1 MATKVDISTRFMG
14 DHGDLIRSIE
24 IVNKKLEAQAKTVR
38 RSRRDWRQ
46 FTQNAIFG
54 VEDVASTVGTGG
66 LAGAVR
72 AASNNMT
79 MMLMAVGGP
88 WMTAFGVA
96 AAATLQLAL
105 ALDLFGE
112 SADKAAE
119 KAKKLLDDYVK
130 GLKEGMRQQETI
142 HNFNRRIL
150 DGTIEQRKAAID
162 GLKEQ
167 IDSEKSVL
175 KYLEKNL
182 ELRRKVKAELMEEAK
197 ARAAVAEATLETGAV
212 SKGRGRKAVEEKHSQ
227 RLSAEVELEKKRIE
241 AIKKERAETEAK
253 LEKQQ
258 EMLKWAEDMAKHD
271 EETQARREKDKKI
284 TEANAAM
291 IKRTG
296 EMETFRLSL
305 AEKNKTQ
312 IEDQIKAEE
321 DKLAVIEKQ
330 LATLRTIR
338 EDLRPEGMQQDL
350 TNQQLEAERRI
361 AIAKEAQKTAAE
373 ETLKFQRQI
382 NQELRSSVDGSKE
395 FAKAFQK
402 AIAPE
407 MGELKTPEELLNEP
421 LVPFGGKYKEKSG
434 FSGKFRERGETDI
447 DRFTKARDAKREK
460 EAKEMKE
467 TASNTKKSA
476 ENTKMAN
483 DLLSRIADRME
494 SGTSLEV
501 TVGGVLS

>member
-150 DGTIEQRKAAID
+150 DGTIEQRKAALE
-162 GLKEQ
+162 GLQEQ
-167 IDSEKSVL
+167 IAAEKSVL
-175 KYLEKNL
+175 EYLQKNL
-182 ELRRKVKAELMEEAK
+182 KLRQQSRDALLAEAK
-197 ARAAVAEATLETGAV
+197 ARAAAAEATLETGVAG
-212 SKGRGRKAVEEKHSQ
+212 KGRKAVREGQAQAK
-227 RLSAEVELEKKRIE
+227 RDAAEMERKRVAAIE
-241 AIKKERAETEAK
+241 AEITAHEAK
-253 LEKQQ
+253 LEKLR
-258 EMLKWAEDMAKHD
+258 EMEQWAEGQTRDD
-271 EETQARREKDKKI
+271 EARAELAEREKQRTKEIADKIK
-284 TEANAAM
+284 M
-291 IKRTG
+291 IG
-296 EMETFRLSL
+296 EMEAFRLSL

-330 LATLRTIR
+330 LATLRTVH

-350 TNQQLEAERRI
+350 TNQQFEAERRI
-361 AIAKEAQKTAAE
+361 TIAKEAQKTAAE
-373 ETLKFQRQI
+373 ETLKVQRQI
-382 NQELRSSVDGSKE
+382 NQELRSSVDGSME

-402 AIAPE
+402 VIAPE
-407 MGELKTPEELLNEP
+407 MGELKSPEELLDEP

-434 FSGKFRERGETDI
+434 FSGKFRERGKTDI

-476 ENTKMAN
+476 EHTKMAN

>member
-1 MATKVDISTRFMG
+1 MATKVDISTRFLG
-14 DHGDLIRSIE
+14 DHGNLIRSIE

-38 RSRRDWRQ
+38 RSKRDWRQ

-66 LAGAVR
+66 LAGAIR
-72 AASNNMT
+72 AASNNAT

-96 AAATLQLAL
+96 AAAALQLAL

-112 SADKAAE
+112 SADEAAE
-119 KAKKLLDDYVK
+119 KAKKLLDDYIK

-182 ELRRKVKAELMEEAK
+182 ELRRKVKAELMEEARL
-197 ARAAVAEATLETGAV
+197 RAKEAKDTIAGGV
-212 SKGRGRKAVEEKHSQ
+212 RGRGRKAVKEKHSQ

-296 EMETFRLSL
+296 EMEAFRLSL

-447 DRFTKARDAKREK
+447 DRFIKARDAKREK

-476 ENTKMAN
+476 ENTKIAN